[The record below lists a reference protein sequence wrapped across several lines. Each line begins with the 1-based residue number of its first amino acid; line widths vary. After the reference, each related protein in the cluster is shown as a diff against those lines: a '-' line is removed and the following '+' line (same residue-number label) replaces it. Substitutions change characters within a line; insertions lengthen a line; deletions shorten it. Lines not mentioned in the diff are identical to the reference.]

1 MTEEPKKSL
10 KSWAHLRFS
19 IIGPLLARP
28 PERGTLQ
35 KELQSLASRRYPHPT
50 RKDSWVTF
58 GVSTI
63 ERWYYRALESD
74 DPVSSLGR
82 KVRNDAGGKR
92 AMSQDLIARLHDQYR
107 QFPHWSYQLHADNLA
122 AFLEGHPEF
131 GEMPSYSTLRREMV
145 ERGWMRSSLPRT
157 PGQLRAADRLE
168 KWEVRSFESEY
179 NHALWHLDFHE
190 GRRRVVDANGFWHTP
205 RALCVLD
212 DRSRLCCHIQWY
224 FAESAENLIHGLT
237 QAFYKRGLPRALMTD
252 NGSAMLALETRG
264 GLLRLGIVHETTL
277 PHSPYQN
284 GKQEAF
290 WSGLE
295 GRLMSMLSQVSPLT
309 LDFLNRVTQA
319 WVELDYNSK
328 PHREIAMSPV
338 KRLLE
343 GPCVSRP
350 APTTEA
356 LRLAFS
362 VEETRSQRRS
372 DGSISIKGIRFEVPD
387 RFGHFPRLHVRFQ
400 TFDLSFAHLVDGK
413 TGDLLANIYPQDKVK
428 NAAGLR
434 RAKEPPGQEAAPRE
448 TRDPIPPLL
457 GKLLED
463 YAATGL
469 PPAYLPKDETGTD
482 DREEQS

>member
-1 MTEEPKKSL
+1 
-10 KSWAHLRFS
+10 
-19 IIGPLLARP
+19 
-28 PERGTLQ
+28 
-35 KELQSLASRRYPHPT
+35 
-50 RKDSWVTF
+50 
-58 GVSTI
+58 
-63 ERWYYRALESD
+63 
-74 DPVSSLGR
+74 
-82 KVRNDAGGKR
+82 
-92 AMSQDLIARLHDQYR
+92 
-107 QFPHWSYQLHADNLA
+107 
-122 AFLEGHPEF
+122 
-131 GEMPSYSTLRREMV
+131 
-145 ERGWMRSSLPRT
+145 
-157 PGQLRAADRLE
+157 
-168 KWEVRSFESEY
+168 
-179 NHALWHLDFHE
+179 
-190 GRRRVVDANGFWHTP
+190 
-205 RALCVLD
+205 
-212 DRSRLCCHIQWY
+212 
-224 FAESAENLIHGLT
+224 
-237 QAFYKRGLPRALMTD
+237 
-252 NGSAMLALETRG
+252 
-264 GLLRLGIVHETTL
+264 
-277 PHSPYQN
+277 
-284 GKQEAF
+284 
-290 WSGLE
+290 
-295 GRLMSMLSQVSPLT
+295 MLSQVSPLT